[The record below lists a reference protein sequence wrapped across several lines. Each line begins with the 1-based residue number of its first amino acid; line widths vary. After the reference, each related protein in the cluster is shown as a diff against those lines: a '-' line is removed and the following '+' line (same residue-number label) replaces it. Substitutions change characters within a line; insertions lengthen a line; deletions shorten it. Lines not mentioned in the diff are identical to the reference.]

1 MGAKVSGF
9 VKDVAKT
16 VAKAGTSF
24 VLGKVPVIGTPVA
37 NWLNSQY
44 AAGGRVVA
52 LADGGVVSD
61 KPKMVINS
69 AAQLISLIKKVPDIA
84 QKYGLSESV
93 VKEAVNAAKD
103 GEVAVKRR
111 GGKMK
116 KGLKGED
123 SVMLRAGGGGHGV
136 PAFARGGRVLSVF

>member
-37 NWLNSQY
+37 NWINSQY
-44 AAGGRVVA
+44 AKGGKVVA

-61 KPKMVINS
+61 KPKMVINNAS
-69 AAQLISLIKKVPDIA
+69 QLISLVKKVPDIA
-84 QKYGLSESV
+84 QKHGLSEQV
-93 VKEAVNAAKD
+93 IKDAIAEAKQ

-123 SVMLRAGGGGHGV
+123 KVMLRAGGGGEGV
-136 PAFARGGRVLSVF
+136 PNFARGGQVHSVF